1 MKRQSAEDELE
12 IAAQELKK
20 AFHNFEKAAK
30 KFLAVMDG
38 MGKGRHRQLKEFSE
52 ETQQIHE
59 FLIQT
64 QDQEG
69 AIKEKVLHLKCAFE
83 KGQKQK

>member
-1 MKRQSAEDELE
+1 MKRQSEEELE

-20 AFHNFEKAAK
+20 AFQNFEKAAK

-38 MGKGRHRQLKEFSE
+38 MGKRRHGKLKEFSE

-59 FLIQT
+59 FLIQM

-69 AIKEKVLHLKCAFE
+69 AIKEKVIQLKCAIE
-83 KGQKQK
+83 KEQKQK

>member
-12 IAAQELKK
+12 IAAKELKK
-20 AFHNFEKAAK
+20 AFQNFEKAAQ

-38 MGKGRHRQLKEFSE
+38 MGKRKHRKLKEFSE
-52 ETQQIHE
+52 ETRQIHE
-59 FLIQT
+59 FLIQM

-69 AIKEKVLHLKCAFE
+69 AIKEKVFSLKCAIE
-83 KGQKQK
+83 KGHKQE

>member
-12 IAAQELKK
+12 IAAKELKK
-20 AFHNFEKAAK
+20 AFQNFEKAAK
-30 KFLAVMDG
+30 KFLAVIDDMS
-38 MGKGRHRQLKEFSE
+38 KEKHRKLKEFSE

-59 FLIQT
+59 FLIQM

-69 AIKEKVLHLKCAFE
+69 IIKEKVFRLKCAIE
-83 KGQKQK
+83 EGQKQK